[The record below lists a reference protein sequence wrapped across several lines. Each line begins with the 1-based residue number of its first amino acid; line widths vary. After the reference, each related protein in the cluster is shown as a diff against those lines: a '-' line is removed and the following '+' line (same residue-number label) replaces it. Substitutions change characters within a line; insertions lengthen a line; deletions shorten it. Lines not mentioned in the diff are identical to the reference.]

1 MKISIH
7 QPNFF
12 PWVGY
17 FEKINY
23 SDIFLFLDDSFV
35 HKKNLDLLNRSSFIF
50 GDKKKFF
57 SVPIKK
63 NFLTKKISEVE
74 IVNPSSWK
82 IKFLNSLN
90 ENYKKN
96 FFFDDVMY
104 IVKDILSFESN
115 LIAEFNIN
123 AIKKLIK
130 ILKLNVKIDFSS
142 NFNLKS
148 SSSQKILDLVRLN
161 GCNKYISGLGG
172 KNYLNQEEFLKNK
185 VEIIFNKSE
194 IDYNQGSV
202 NFISG
207 LSILDLLFNYGIEQS
222 IKIFNN
228 QNKINDK

>member
-1 MKISIH
+1 MI
-7 QPNFF
+7 
-12 PWVGY
+12 
-17 FEKINY
+17 
-23 SDIFLFLDDSFV
+23 
-35 HKKNLDLLNRSSFIF
+35 
-50 GDKKKFF
+50 
-57 SVPIKK
+57 
-63 NFLTKKISEVE
+63 T
-74 IVNPSSWK
+74 
-82 IKFLNSLN
+82 
-90 ENYKKN
+90 
-96 FFFDDVMY
+96 
-104 IVKDILSFESN
+104 
-115 LIAEFNIN
+115 EFNIN

-185 VEIIFNKSE
+185 IEIIFNKSE

-222 IKIFNN
+222 IRILNN
-228 QNKINDK
+228 QNKINNK

>member
-50 GDKKKFF
+50 GNKKKFF
-57 SVPIKK
+57 SVPIKR
-63 NFLTKKISEVE
+63 NFLIKKISEVE
-74 IVNPSSWK
+74 IDNSSSWK
-82 IKFLNSLN
+82 TKFLNSLN

-96 FFFDDVMY
+96 FFFDDVMF
-104 IVKDILSFESN
+104 IINDILSFETN
-115 LIAEFNIN
+115 FIADFNIN
-123 AIKKLIK
+123 AVNRIIK

-148 SSSQKILDLVRLN
+148 SSSQKILELVKLN
-161 GCNKYISGLGG
+161 RCDKYISGLGG
-172 KNYLNQEEFLKNK
+172 KNYLIQEHFLKNK
-185 VEIIFNKSE
+185 IDIIFHKSE
-194 IDYNQGSV
+194 INYTQRNND
-202 NFISG
+202 FISG
-207 LSILDLLFNYGIEQS
+207 LSILDLLFNHGIKQS
-222 IKIFNN
+222 IKILKN
-228 QNKINDK
+228 QNTNK